1 MLPGVIVRY
10 AQQHKNYLYAVETDF
25 RRKTT
30 VTEASS
36 KSVLVVDDSRISRML
51 IKNLVLARFPQW
63 VVTEAASGDAA
74 VALAREF
81 SFDYC
86 TMDINMP
93 GIPGTDAAEQLLTL
107 HPTLRVALF
116 SANIQEAQ
124 HVRAAQLGVPFV
136 AKPVTEKSVAQAL
149 AHFQG

>member
-1 MLPGVIVRY
+1 MP
-10 AQQHKNYLYAVETDF
+10 
-25 RRKTT
+25 
-30 VTEASS
+30 EASR

-51 IKNLVLARFPQW
+51 IKSLVLARFPEW
-63 VVTEAASGDAA
+63 EIIEATTGDEA
-74 VALAREF
+74 VLMAKER

-93 GIPGTDAAEQLLTL
+93 GLLGTEAAELLL
-107 HPTLRVALF
+107 QKQPALRVALV

-136 AKPVTEKSVAQAL
+136 AKPVTEKSVALAL
-149 AHFQG
+149 AYFQGQN

>member
-1 MLPGVIVRY
+1 M
-10 AQQHKNYLYAVETDF
+10 TD
-25 RRKTT
+25 
-30 VTEASS
+30 ASS

-51 IKNLVLARFPQW
+51 IKKLVLDRFPQW
-63 VVTEAASGDAA
+63 TVTEAVTGDEA
-74 VALAREF
+74 VQMAQSS

-93 GIPGTDAAEQLLTL
+93 GIPGTDAAAQLLKL
-107 HPTLRVALF
+107 QPSLRVALF

-124 HVRAAQLGVPFV
+124 HVLAAQLGVPFV